1 MDGNAAITVLPP
13 GRAPSRVRQ
22 WTPRQNINNYAAAYG
37 DGAAA
42 TAQLASPP
50 PSAQRAATGARPE
63 PQNVSP
69 PLQHG
74 AAAAKNKAA
83 GAAGTA
89 GIVNGSLMPPSPPQ
103 TPPLTEHLRHSLR
116 PPFRLPQRSLVIGGD
131 SLLHAGAAGS
141 SAAAAAAS
149 ALPSAATA
157 TGPLSAT
164 TTSPDHVGGRRISK
178 SLFSFSPLRF
188 GSTAAPWARG
198 RDPFAFDDSDGGR
211 GGATAARKA
220 EEVAPTLAL
229 RRGNRPKKQ
238 VRFAEQLEHVLE
250 FSNDWDDDD
259 DDDASTQS
267 TDDDLELKDL
277 DDLALPAEA
286 SLLAPLPASPAKQ
299 SDAHPDATGA
309 AAATQDDDDDE
320 RMAVDPAERDAP
332 APAAAPPTEM
342 PVVGPASPPTPL
354 AALMDLGSGAEG
366 TRLLTALMREDDGGD
381 SLESS
386 LWASISPA
394 VADLA
399 STPLSGSP
407 DALLRWTPL
416 PLVGASPEPEQVP
429 ASPSGSATATTAA
442 LGALDLASST
452 NSSSSGGGGAARS
465 PVPERTPAPVA
476 VATPSPV
483 TAAVPYPSPPTAS
496 PVSHPWPSEPPSTPS
511 ATDAPS
517 PLPAATDAPSPLSS
531 VADAPSP
538 VMPAAEALADA
549 PSPSASSS
557 DGEPTDENVAPP
569 ANLPAAPPAP
579 APPEAIAPPAE
590 DKPLTV
596 RRRAARRRAAE
607 TSPASTP
614 ESASEDTPSSTPEG
628 SEAGRR
634 RRQAAPKRPAPP
646 TADAATAAAAPPDTP
661 KRARTTAKKEKE
673 YVVERVLARRRR
685 HGRYEYLLKWL
696 NYDDSWN
703 TWEPEENL
711 SCPLLVA
718 EFLARSGVKR

>member
-37 DGAAA
+37 DGTAA

-50 PSAQRAATGARPE
+50 PSTQRPTTGARPE

-74 AAAAKNKAA
+74 AAAAKSKTAS
-83 GAAGTA
+83 AAGTP

-131 SLLHAGAAGS
+131 SLLHAGAASS

-149 ALPSAATA
+149 VLPSAAASPSSTM
-157 TGPLSAT
+157 
-164 TTSPDHVGGRRISK
+164 SPDQVGGRRISK

-188 GSTAAPWARG
+188 GSTAAPWSRG
-198 RDPFAFDDSDGGR
+198 RDPFTFDDSDGGR
-211 GGATAARKA
+211 GGAAAARKP

-259 DDDASTQS
+259 EAASTQS

-277 DDLALPAEA
+277 DDLTLPAEA
-286 SLLAPLPASPAKQ
+286 SLLAPLPASPATQ
-299 SDAHPDATGA
+299 SDARPEATIA
-309 AAATQDDDDDE
+309 AAGMEDDYD
-320 RMAVDPAERDAP
+320 RMATDPAECDGHVS
-332 APAAAPPTEM
+332 AAAQPTEM
-342 PVVGPASPPTPL
+342 PAVGPASPPTL
-354 AALMDLGSGAEG
+354 TALMDLGSAAEG
-366 TRLLTALMREDDGGD
+366 TRLLTALMREDDSGD

-394 VADLA
+394 VTELPAV
-399 STPLSGSP
+399 PLSGCP

-416 PLVGASPEPEQVP
+416 PLVGSSPEPERLP
-429 ASPSGSATATTAA
+429 ASPSGSAVATAA
-442 LGALDLASST
+442 LGALDLASAT
-452 NSSSSGGGGAARS
+452 SSSGAVQS
-465 PVPERTPAPVA
+465 PVPERLPASEA
-476 VATPSPV
+476 VAAPSPV
-483 TAAVPYPSPPTAS
+483 PVALPYPSPPTAS
-496 PVSHPWPSEPPSTPS
+496 PVSHPWPSESSATPS
-511 ATDAPS
+511 APEALS
-517 PLPAATDAPSPLSS
+517 PLPSVAVAPSRLLAA
-531 VADAPSP
+531 ADA
-538 VMPAAEALADA
+538 LTDA

-557 DGEPTDENVAPP
+557 DGEPTDENAAPP
-569 ANLPAAPPAP
+569 ANLPTAPPAP
-579 APPEAIAPPAE
+579 ATPEAVATPTE
-590 DKPLTV
+590 DKPSPKRRRAV
-596 RRRAARRRAAE
+596 RRRVAE
-607 TSPASTP
+607 ASQANTS
-614 ESASEDTPSSTPEG
+614 ESASEGTPGSTPEG
-628 SEAGRR
+628 SESASP
-634 RRQAAPKRPAPP
+634 RRQAALKRPAPP
-646 TADAATAAAAPPDTP
+646 IADAAAAVQLNTP
-661 KRARTTAKKEKE
+661 KRARTMAKNEKE

-685 HGRYEYLLKWL
+685 NGQYEYLLKWL

-718 EFLARSGVKR
+718 EFLARSGLNR